1 VGEDSKSDS
10 GDSNHSDIRGPEAA
24 RARAA
29 PHKRWGSTD
38 ERFADGALA
47 LFPSPEDAM
56 RYVTCAVLFAGL
68 LGCGEDVQVTQPQQ
82 DLAQLAVPQYTVVR
96 LGSLGGTQ
104 SRGMAIN
111 AQGWVA
117 GWSNQPDGSR
127 RAALWKDG
135 SITPIGT
142 LGGPSSTVPWPGL
155 NDEGMVVG
163 ISQTGEADPL
173 HEDWSCELGGFLPE
187 STDLL
192 CRGFVWQNDVMGE
205 LPTLGGNHD
214 FATGVNNLGQVV
226 GWAETP
232 AQDPTCVDAQV
243 LRFHAVL
250 WEPKSGSNDKLK
262 ARELHPFP
270 GDVASAATAIN
281 DEGQV
286 VGISGRCDQSVGRF
300 SALHAVLWDK
310 NGAPTEIPNLGGKTW
325 HTPMDIN
332 AQGDVVGFSN
342 PPGAGDPEGE
352 FIARAFHWTH
362 GAATVDD
369 LKALA
374 GDLFSEAFA
383 INAHGQV
390 VGVSFGGA
398 SGARAF
404 IWQND
409 VLTNLNDLV
418 DIAPDVLVSAQDIND
433 AGQITGRVR
442 DGVTGKVFAFV
453 ATPIAN

>member
-1 VGEDSKSDS
+1 
-10 GDSNHSDIRGPEAA
+10 
-24 RARAA
+24 
-29 PHKRWGSTD
+29 
-38 ERFADGALA
+38 
-47 LFPSPEDAM
+47 M
-56 RYVTCAVLFAGL
+56 RYVSRAVLLAAL
-68 LGCGEDVQVTQPQQ
+68 YGCSDGTQVTQPRQ
-82 DLAQLAVPQYTVVR
+82 DLAQAAAPQYQVVK
-96 LGSLGGTQ
+96 LPSLGGTQ

-135 SITPIGT
+135 SLTPIGT

-155 NDEGMVVG
+155 NDAGMVVG
-163 ISQTGEADPL
+163 ISQTGETDPL

-187 STDLL
+187 TTDLL
-192 CRGFVWQNDVMGE
+192 CHGFVWQDGVTRE

-232 AQDPTCVDAQV
+232 VHDPTCVDAQV
-243 LRFHAVL
+243 LQFRAVL
-250 WEPKSGSNDKLK
+250 WEPKSGSNGKIK
-262 ARELHPFP
+262 ARELPPFN
-270 GDVASAATAIN
+270 DDAASAATAIN
-281 DEGQV
+281 DAGQA
-286 VGISGRCDQSVGRF
+286 VGISGKCDQAVGRF
-300 SALHAVLWDK
+300 SALHAVLWEK
-310 NGAPTEIPNLGGKTW
+310 NGKVTEIPNLGGVTW

-352 FIARAFHWTH
+352 FISHAFRWLH
-362 GAATVDD
+362 GAPEARD
-369 LKALA
+369 LGVLA
-374 GDLFSEAFA
+374 GDALSEAFA
-383 INAHGQV
+383 INSHGQV

-404 IWQND
+404 IWQSGS
-409 VLTNLNDLV
+409 LTNLNDLV

-442 DGVTGKVFAFV
+442 DGVTGEVLAFV